1 MRISKKSILFVLILI
16 GLFSCKSDYQKMK
29 EEAEA
34 SGVVAEDLF
43 LGIRFGMVK
52 REFFETC
59 AEHNK
64 NGVLINGPHHLQV
77 LYHPEMPSGKKV
89 DMFFYPDFEEDRL
102 FFMPIE
108 FIYTDWFPTN
118 EEYTKDKL
126 LADVVGLF
134 ENWFGSGFKEISNK
148 DKTVRAMVKIDGN
161 RLIRIF
167 IKDIKTVRA
176 EILDLRVKDITELN
190 KPSNEASQ

>member
-1 MRISKKSILFVLILI
+1 MRIPKILILFVLILI
-16 GLFSCKSDYQKMK
+16 GLLSCKSDYQKMK

-43 LGIRFGMVK
+43 LDLRFGMGRK
-52 REFFETC
+52 EFFGAC
-59 AEHNK
+59 WEHNK
-64 NGVLINGPHHLQV
+64 NGLLVNGPHHLQI

-89 DMFFYPDFEEDRL
+89 NMFFYPDFEEDKL

-118 EEYTKDKL
+118 EEFSNENL
-126 LADVVGLF
+126 LKDVVGLF
-134 ENWFGSGFKEISNK
+134 ENWYGTGFKEISNK
-148 DKTVRAMVKIDGN
+148 DKTIRAMVKIDGN

>member
-1 MRISKKSILFVLILI
+1 MSISKKSILFTALLL
-16 GLFSCKSDYQKMK
+16 GLLSCKSEYQKMK

-43 LGIRFGMVK
+43 LDLRFGMGRK
-52 REFFETC
+52 EFYGTC
-59 AEHNK
+59 WEHNK
-64 NGVLINGPHHLQV
+64 NGLLVNGPHHLQI
-77 LYHPEMPSGKKV
+77 LYHPEMPSGKEV
-89 DMFFYPDFEEDRL
+89 NMFFYPDFEEDKL

-108 FIYTDWFPTN
+108 FIYVDWFPTN
-118 EEYTKDKL
+118 AEYANDKL
-126 LADVVGLF
+126 LEDVVGLF
-134 ENWFGSGFKEISNK
+134 EKWYGAGFKEISNK

-176 EILDLRVKDITELN
+176 ELLDLRVKDITEMN
-190 KPSNEASQ
+190 KTSNEASQ

>member
-1 MRISKKSILFVLILI
+1 MSISKKSVLFALILL
-16 GLFSCKSDYQKMK
+16 GLLSCKSDYQKMK
-29 EEAEA
+29 EAAAA

-43 LGIRFGMVK
+43 LDLRFGMGRK
-52 REFFETC
+52 EFFGTC
-59 AEHNK
+59 WEHNK
-64 NGVLINGPHHLQV
+64 NGLLINGPHHLQI
-77 LYHPEMPSGKKV
+77 LYHPDMPSGKKV
-89 DMFFYPDFEEDRL
+89 NMFFYPDFEEDKL

-118 EEYTKDKL
+118 QEFESDKL
-126 LADVVGLF
+126 LVDVVGLF
-134 ENWFGSGFKEISNK
+134 ENWYGEGFEEISNK
-148 DKTVRAMVKIDGN
+148 EKTIRAMVKIDGN